1 MRKYYYLIPVLIL
14 ITVLSFN
21 GKVYADGAEPPAAPE
36 ETAAVES
43 TPAETADPE
52 DQAPLAPDAQ
62 EGTPEEALPDEA
74 DEEASPE
81 QPDETDEGT
90 PPEQP
95 QENIDTATEPSETQP
110 ESEPES
116 PASESEDPQEITP
129 NDNGTGEEVD
139 TSAEIESPENETT
152 AEDMVDTNSQ
162 SSQQAVEEISD
173 PYFTSGGVTYSF
185 YQTAGACNGAANC
198 VDGLANPIQSAI
210 DYIQING
217 TAPDDGN
224 IYVEKGLYKE
234 AVLIDG
240 SLTNLNTLRGLIGIP
255 TNGVYPTIA
264 NTLSLTNLPS
274 GFTLS
279 GFIVTGGVSVTNSN
293 GPIEVNSVTGT
304 LEMTNVTSYMTDVDG
319 IHIKDHKGDINLS
332 DINSN
337 HITNDARGIWV
348 ENQISGNLTIT
359 DSEIRFNTGDG
370 VKISSKG
377 RVTLDGVI
385 SQSNANGIMIDSF
398 STLNISNCSTQ
409 ENDQFGIWIQAAGKS
424 VVMDNVDFGSNGH
437 ESTESC
443 SGLCIINAGTVTL
456 KNLSAYSNYR
466 NGIEISASGNIS
478 LSNVVVK
485 QSGLIGISLTS
496 LKGSV
501 TIDGA
506 VIIENSDD
514 GIFINARGATLRT
527 ISVNNNGANGIRL
540 NLSGGSALFENIAAD
555 ANDAWGIYLDTLDS
569 YPSAVVNTTLKKV
582 NAANNQQGGI
592 HVSTL
597 GSVTLVDS
605 TAFNNQN
612 DDGIYIATRG
622 KVTVTNCA
630 ADSNA
635 GDGLQIEGV
644 YTKAYLN
651 GNWQNVSM
659 TSPASVTIK
668 IAKDSQ
674 STNEFNQN
682 GTVNDWGIGA
692 SGIHIV
698 SQKPVNI
705 FDFIAVENYG
715 YGVYVCGPDIY
726 DQESGSYKLQ
736 RAGVVTIKSTQTDNR
751 NETSNN
757 NIGVRVYAAGT
768 VTLSDLSSNKTTRGV
783 EIDTLGK
790 IIINKVQA
798 NDTQDSDSIVLMNN
812 SASGS
817 MTVTITNLEV
827 YGTQE
832 DWGAA
837 LVVNSKGTITI
848 SGLTLEGNNCFGA
861 KLQNDGDGKGNI
873 SLTDAYINNNN
884 GIGILARSNGSILIK
899 NTAANKNNQGG
910 ADLSNQ
916 DAAKA
921 APISLTNCEFSQNQN
936 FGLQAG
942 SKSTI
947 TLKDVR
953 AYENNDI
960 GINIFNTGGGAK
972 AGITLVNVN
981 SENNNGSGL
990 YIDTDGQVLI
1000 TNIYVINNAMRNN
1013 WLGNESDS
1021 GFTLI
1026 DFYNQSQ
1033 GLDRWNFAA
1042 AFDSTQVIQLMA
1054 DATFPLNRADFQPV
1068 IELYDAETDERIP
1081 VTIDCEST
1089 PGECSFTFLPGD
1101 FGYTETRNYYVLA
1114 GSASNDGFYRLS
1126 WNDDDPDTYEIFFY
1140 ACGAMI
1146 TAGGNVKINGLEGHS
1161 NSTSGFGITTT
1172 GNGSI
1177 TLSNFHVSGNGAE
1190 GIFLTGGQD
1199 PLDRN
1204 NSGWGTGTI
1213 SFTGENSI
1221 NSNGWDGLVIN
1232 SSGSL
1237 LIKKLDV
1244 EGNGQATGSAGILMY
1259 ENHAA
1264 KLITINDL
1272 DVRNNGSGMKMRAA
1286 GNIVLKNVDISNN
1299 VSGSGLYLDNCLE
1312 DAGVCSG
1319 KGTIS
1324 LTNVYANG
1332 NNGMGME
1339 LYSKGIITLKTVEGN
1354 ENRQTGITVSNQFEG
1369 TTANLILTGVIANN
1383 NTMTGIQ
1390 ATTNG
1395 SLLITKVDANGNNM
1409 SWNKMSSGETVQNY
1423 LNPGQGSDFWGFDA
1437 EAETTYTITLLAD
1450 GTDTEMNFLNLFDFD
1465 PILKLYVMDEEDNLI
1480 ETTEGFSIDHVTD
1493 SSYEIVWTP
1502 GADAGGG
1509 YWVEVNS
1516 TSNGGYYRLSINHD
1530 ASTYTRYFVNGMAYE
1545 AGGKVVISGTN
1556 HFSGNEQSGLTG
1568 TSSGNVALSNLGA
1581 NGNGREGISID
1592 NLGGTGSVTITG
1604 TNQVIGNGLDGL
1616 KINTNG
1622 SVKVSNLTA
1631 YNNILSGLDIIA
1643 NGNGASVNLSNLYL
1657 SYNNENGL
1665 KINSN
1670 GAVIVNNL
1678 NAWSNQDT
1686 GAYIDTNGFNLSVS
1700 NSSIFLNQNFGLVYV
1715 NSPEILFKNIN
1726 NSFRCNGRNY
1736 YSSLDRDNIVALVP

>member
-1 MRKYYYLIPVLIL
+1 VETWKKISNPEKNNQPGGLSMNKKFLLMPVMIL
-14 ITVLSFN
+14 ITVLMIN
-21 GKVYADGAEPPAAPE
+21 GRVYADGVEPPAAPNAQE
-36 ETAAVES
+36 EAAAVENAPIES
-43 TPAETADPE
+43 GDTDE
-52 DQAPLAPDAQ
+52 QAPL
-62 EGTPEEALPDEA
+62 TPDEA
-74 DEEASPE
+74 DA
-81 QPDETDEGT
+81 GT

-95 QENIDTATEPSETQP
+95 QENIDNGTEPSETQP
-110 ESEPES
+110 DPEAETPASEPES
-116 PASESEDPQEITP
+116 PQELAP
-129 NDNGTGEEVD
+129 DEGGTDEEVEPP
-139 TSAEIESPENETT
+139 AEIESPENETT
-152 AEDMVDTNSQ
+152 VEDAVDTNTQ
-162 SSQQAVEEISD
+162 SGQQEVEEVSD

-185 YQTAGACNGAANC
+185 YLTAGACNGAANC
-198 VDGLANPIQSAI
+198 FDGLANPIQSAI
-210 DYIQING
+210 DYIQTNG

-234 AVLIDG
+234 AVLVDG
-240 SLTNLNTLRGLIGIP
+240 SLTNLDTLRGLIGIP

-264 NTLSLTNLPS
+264 NTLTLTNLPG

-279 GFIVTGGVSVTNSN
+279 GFIVTGGVSVTNSS
-293 GPIEVNSVTGT
+293 GPFEVTSVTGT
-304 LEMTNVTSYMTDVDG
+304 LEMTNVTSDATDVDG
-319 IHIKDHKGDINLS
+319 VHIKDHKGDINLT
-332 DINSN
+332 DINSS
-337 HITNDARGIWV
+337 HITDNAHGIWV

-385 SQSNANGIMIDSF
+385 SQSNANGIMIDGFGS
-398 STLNISNCSTQ
+398 LNISDCSTQ
-409 ENDQFGIWIQAAGKS
+409 ENDQYGIWIQAAGKS

-437 ESTESC
+437 DSTESC
-443 SGLCIINAGTVTL
+443 SGLCIIDAGTVTL
-456 KNLSAYSNYR
+456 KNLSAYTNYR

-478 LSNVVVK
+478 LSNVTVR
-485 QSGLIGISLTS
+485 QSGLTGISLTS

-506 VIIENSDD
+506 VVIENSDD
-514 GIFINARGATLRT
+514 GIWINARGATLRN
-527 ISVNNNGANGIRL
+527 ISASNNGANGIRL

-555 ANDAWGIYLDTLDS
+555 ANNAWGIYLDTLEN
-569 YPSAVVNTTLKKV
+569 YPAAVVNTTVKKV

-597 GSVTLVDS
+597 GSVSLVDS
-605 TAFNNQN
+605 TAFYNQN
-612 DDGIYIATRG
+612 DDGIFIATRG
-622 KVTVTNCA
+622 KVTVTNCT

-651 GNWQNVSM
+651 GDWQNVSM
-659 TSPASVTIK
+659 TSPASVTIN

-682 GTVNDWGIGA
+682 GTINDWGIGV

-698 SQKPVNI
+698 SQKPVSI
-705 FDFIAVENYG
+705 FDFAADENYG

-726 DQESGSYKLQ
+726 NQETGSYDLQ
-736 RAGVVTIKSTQTDNR
+736 RAGVVTIKSTQADNR
-751 NETSNN
+751 NDTGNN
-757 NIGVRVYAAGT
+757 SIGIYVYAAGT
-768 VTLSDLSSNKTTRGV
+768 VTLFDLSSNHNIRAV

-790 IIINKVQA
+790 IIVTAVKID
-798 NDTQDSDSIVLMNN
+798 DTQDSDSIVLKNN

-817 MTVTITNLEV
+817 MTVTITDLEV
-827 YGTQE
+827 FGTQE

-837 LVVNSKGTITI
+837 LIVSSKGTITI
-848 SGLTLEGNNCFGA
+848 NGLTLEGNNSYGA
-861 KLQNDGDGKGNI
+861 KLLNDGDGKGNI
-873 SLTDAYINNNN
+873 SLTNANINNNN

-899 NTAANKNNQGG
+899 NTTANNNNQGG

-916 DAAKA
+916 DTAKA
-921 APISLTNCEFSQNQN
+921 APISLTNSEFSQNQL

-942 SKSTI
+942 SKGTI
-947 TLKDVR
+947 TLKDVS
-953 AYENNDI
+953 AYENSDT

-972 AGITLVNVN
+972 AGITLVNVS

-1000 TNIYVINNAMRNN
+1000 TNLYVINNALRNS

-1042 AFDSTQVIQLMA
+1042 ASDITQVILLRA
-1054 DATFPLNRADFQPV
+1054 DATWPLNRADFQPV
-1068 IELYDAETDERIP
+1068 IELYDAETDELIP

-1101 FGYTETRNYYVLA
+1101 FGYTETRNYYVMA
-1114 GSASNDGFYRLS
+1114 GSNSNDGFYRLS
-1126 WNDDDPDTYEIFFY
+1126 WNDDDPDTFERFYY

-1146 TAGGNVKINGLEGHS
+1146 TAGGNVKINGLEDHI
-1161 NSTSGFGITTT
+1161 NSTSGLSITTT

-1177 TLSNFHVSGNGAE
+1177 TLSNIHVSGNGAE
-1190 GIFLTGGQD
+1190 GIFLTSGQD
-1199 PLDRN
+1199 PLDTD

-1213 SFTGENSI
+1213 SFTGENFTC
-1221 NSNGWDGLVIN
+1221 SNGWDGLVIN

-1244 EGNGQATGSAGILMY
+1244 NGNGQATGSAGILMN

-1272 DVRNNGSGMKMRAA
+1272 YVRNNGSGMQMRAT
-1286 GNIVLKNVDISNN
+1286 GNILLKNVDASNN
-1299 VSGSGLYLDNCLE
+1299 QSGSGLYLDNCLE
-1312 DAGVCSG
+1312 DAGVCGG

-1339 LYSKGIITLKTVEGN
+1339 LYSKGIITLKTVEGS
-1354 ENRQTGITVSNQFEG
+1354 ENRQTGITISNQFEG
-1369 TTANLILTGVIANN
+1369 TAANLILSGVNANN

-1395 SLLITKVDANGNNM
+1395 SLQISKVNANGNSMN
-1409 SWNKMSSGETVQNY
+1409 WNKMSSGETVQNY
-1423 LNPGQGSDFWGFDA
+1423 LNPNQGSDFWGFDA

-1465 PILKLYVMDEEDNLI
+1465 PILRLYVMDDEDNLI
-1480 ETTEGFSIDHVTD
+1480 EITEGFTIDHVTD

-1530 ASTYTRYFVNGMAYE
+1530 ASAYTRYFVNGMTYE
-1545 AGGKVVISGTN
+1545 AGGNVVISGAN
-1556 HFSGNEQSGLTG
+1556 HFSGNEQTGLAG
-1568 TSSGNVALSNLGA
+1568 TSGGNVALSNLGV

-1592 NLGGTGSVTITG
+1592 NLGGTGGVTIMG
-1604 TNQVIGNGLDGL
+1604 TNQVIGNGWDGL

-1622 SVKVSNLTA
+1622 SVNVSNLTA
-1631 YNNILSGLDIIA
+1631 YNNTLSGLSIVA
-1643 NGNGASVNLSNLYL
+1643 NGYGSDVKKSNKYLSN
-1657 SYNNENGL
+1657 NNENGL
-1665 KINSN
+1665 KVDGS
-1670 GAVIVNNL
+1670 GAVTLNNL
-1678 NAWSNQDT
+1678 NTWSNQDT
-1686 GAYIDTNGFNLSVS
+1686 GAYIDTNGFNLAVS

-1715 NSPEILFKNIN
+1715 NSPEILFNNIN

-1736 YSSLDRDNIVALVP
+1736 YTSLDQDNIVALVP

>member
-1 MRKYYYLIPVLIL
+1 MKKKFLLMPVMIL
-14 ITVLSFN
+14 ITVLMIN
-21 GKVYADGAEPPAAPE
+21 GRVYADGVEPPAAPNAQE
-36 ETAAVES
+36 EAAAVES
-43 TPAETADPE
+43 TPAESGYTDEQVPLTS
-52 DQAPLAPDAQ
+52 DAP
-62 EGTPEEALPDEA
+62 EGTPEEALPDEG
-74 DEEASPE
+74 DEVTS
-81 QPDETDEGT
+81 
-90 PPEQP
+90 PEQP
-95 QENIDTATEPSETQP
+95 QENIDSGTDPSETQP
-110 ESEPES
+110 ETEPLVN
-116 PASESEDPQEITP
+116 ESEDPQATSPDEG
-129 NDNGTGEEVD
+129 GTDEEVEPP
-139 TSAEIESPENETT
+139 AETDFPENEI
-152 AEDMVDTNSQ
+152 ASESPVDTNTQ
-162 SSQQAVEEISD
+162 SGQQEVEEVSD

-185 YQTAGACNGAANC
+185 YQTAGACNGASNC

-234 AVLIDG
+234 TVLVDG
-240 SLTNLNTLRGLIGIP
+240 SLTNLDTLRGLIGIS

-264 NTLSLTNLPS
+264 NTLTLTNLPG

-279 GFIVTGGVSVTNSN
+279 GFIVTGGVSVTNSS
-293 GPIEVNSVTGT
+293 GPFEVNSVTGT
-304 LEMTNVTSYMTDVDG
+304 LEMTNVTSYMTNADG
-319 IHIKDHKGDINLS
+319 IHIKDHKGDINLT
-332 DINSN
+332 DINSS
-337 HITNDARGIWV
+337 HITNNAHGIWV

-385 SQSNANGIMIDSF
+385 SQSNANGIMVDGFGS
-398 STLNISNCSTQ
+398 LNISNCSTQ

-424 VVMDNVDFGSNGH
+424 VVMDNVNFGSNGNG
-437 ESTESC
+437 STESC
-443 SGLCIINAGTVTL
+443 SGLCIIDAGTVTL
-456 KNLSAYSNYR
+456 KNISAYSNYR

-478 LSNVVVK
+478 LSNVTVK
-485 QSGLIGISLTS
+485 QSGLTGIHLTS

-506 VIIENSDD
+506 VVIENSDD
-514 GIFINARGATLRT
+514 GIWINARGATLRN
-527 ISVNNNGANGIRL
+527 ISANNNGANGMRL
-540 NLSGGSALFENIAAD
+540 NLSGGSALFENIATD
-555 ANDAWGIYLDTLDS
+555 ANNAWGIYLDTLDS

-582 NAANNQQGGI
+582 NTANNQQGGI

-597 GSVTLVDS
+597 GSVSLVDS
-605 TAFNNQN
+605 TAFYNQN

-622 KVTVTNCA
+622 KVTVTNCV

-644 YTKAYLN
+644 YTKAFLN
-651 GNWQNVSM
+651 GDWQNVSM
-659 TSPASVTIK
+659 TSPASVTIN

-682 GTVNDWGIGA
+682 GTNHDWAIGA

-698 SQKPVNI
+698 SQKPVSI
-705 FDFIAVENYG
+705 FDFVAAENKG
-715 YGVYVCGPDIY
+715 HGVYICGPDIY
-726 DQESGSYKLQ
+726 NQESSSYELQ
-736 RAGVVTIKSTQTDNR
+736 RAGVVTIKSSLADNR
-751 NETSNN
+751 NDASNN
-757 NIGVRVYAAGT
+757 GIGVLVYAAGT
-768 VTLSDLSSNKTTRGV
+768 VTLSDLSSNNNNSRGV

-790 IIINKVQA
+790 IIVKAVSDS
-798 NDTQDSDSIVLMNN
+798 DTQDSDSILLKNN

-817 MTVTITNLEV
+817 MTVTITDLGV
-827 YGTQE
+827 YGTKE

-837 LVVNSKGTITI
+837 LVVSSKGTITI
-848 SGLTLEGNNCFGA
+848 NGLTLEGNNCFGA

-873 SLTDAYINNNN
+873 SLANAKISNNG

-899 NTAANKNNQGG
+899 DTTANNNNQGG

-921 APISLTNCEFSQNQN
+921 APISLTNCEFSQNQS

-942 SKSTI
+942 SKALI
-947 TLKDVR
+947 TLKEVS
-953 AYENNDI
+953 AYENSDT

-990 YIDTDGQVLI
+990 YINTDGQVLI
-1000 TNIYVINNAMRNN
+1000 TNLYVINNTLRND

-1026 DFYNQSQ
+1026 DFFNQSQ

-1042 AFDSTQVIQLMA
+1042 ASDITQVILLRA
-1054 DATFPLNRADFQPV
+1054 DAAWPLNRADFQPV
-1068 IELYDAETDERIP
+1068 IELYDAETDELIP
-1081 VTIDCEST
+1081 VTIDCESA

-1114 GSASNDGFYRLS
+1114 GSNSNDGFYRLS
-1126 WNDDDPDTYEIFFY
+1126 WNDDDPDTYERFYY

-1146 TAGGNVKINGLEGHS
+1146 TAGGNVKINGLEDHS
-1161 NSTSGFGITTT
+1161 NSTSGLGITTT

-1177 TLSNFHVSGNGAE
+1177 TLSNIHVSGNGAE
-1190 GIFLTGGQD
+1190 GIFLTSGQD
-1199 PLDRN
+1199 PLDTD

-1213 SFTGENSI
+1213 SFTGENFTS
-1221 NSNGWDGLVIN
+1221 SNGWDGLVIN

-1244 EGNGQATGSAGILMY
+1244 DGNGRATGSAGILMN

-1272 DVRNNGSGMKMRAA
+1272 YVRNNGSGTQMRAI

-1312 DAGVCSG
+1312 DAGVCGG
-1319 KGTIS
+1319 KGTIT
-1324 LTNVYANG
+1324 LTNVYAKG

-1339 LYSKGIITLKTVEGN
+1339 LYSKGIITLKAVEGS
-1354 ENRQTGITVSNQFEG
+1354 ENQQTGITVSNQFEG
-1369 TTANLILTGVIANN
+1369 TAANLILTGVIACN

-1395 SLLITKVDANGNNM
+1395 SLLISKVNANGNSMN
-1409 SWNKMSSGETVQNY
+1409 WNKMSSGETVQNY
-1423 LNPGQGSDFWGFDA
+1423 LNPNQGSDFWGFDA

-1450 GTDTEMNFLNLFDFD
+1450 GTDTEMNFLNLFSFD

-1480 ETTEGFSIDHVTD
+1480 EITEGFTINHVTD

-1502 GADAGGG
+1502 GTNAGGG

-1516 TSNGGYYRLSINHD
+1516 TSNSGYYRLSINHD
-1530 ASTYTRYFVNGMAYE
+1530 ASEYTRYFVNGMTYE
-1545 AGGKVVISGTN
+1545 VGGNVAISGTN
-1556 HFSGNEQSGLTG
+1556 HFSGNEQSGLAG
-1568 TSSGNVALSNLGA
+1568 TSSGNVTLSNLGV
-1581 NGNGREGISID
+1581 NGNGREGVSIN

-1604 TNQVIGNGLDGL
+1604 TNQAVGNGWDGL
-1616 KINTNG
+1616 NIKTNG
-1622 SVKVSNLTA
+1622 SVKVLSFTA
-1631 YNNILSGLDIIA
+1631 YNNLLSGLNIIA
-1643 NGNGASVNLSNLYL
+1643 NGQGAAVSLSNLYL

-1665 KINSN
+1665 KIDSN
-1670 GAVIVNNL
+1670 GAVTANNL
-1678 NAWSNQDT
+1678 NTWSNQDT
-1686 GAYIDTNGFNLSVS
+1686 GAYIDTNGFDLSVS

-1715 NSPEILFKNIN
+1715 NSPEILFKSIN

-1736 YSSLDRDNIVALVP
+1736 YTSLDRDNIVALVP

>member
-1 MRKYYYLIPVLIL
+1 MKKKFLLLPVMIL
-14 ITVLSFN
+14 ITVLMVN
-21 GKVYADGAEPPAAPE
+21 GRVYAEGTEPPAAPE
-36 ETAAVES
+36 EAAAVES
-43 TPAETADPE
+43 TPTETTDPE

-74 DEEASPE
+74 DE
-81 QPDETDEGT
+81 GT
-90 PPEQP
+90 PPEPP
-95 QENIDTATEPSETQP
+95 QENIDPGTEPSETQP

-129 NDNGTGEEVD
+129 NDNGTDEEAD
-139 TSAEIESPENETT
+139 TSAEIESLENETS

-162 SSQQAVEEISD
+162 SSQQGVEEVSD

-185 YQTAGACNGAANC
+185 YQTVGACNGAANC

-234 AVLIDG
+234 TVLIDG
-240 SLTNLNTLRGLIGIP
+240 SLTNLDTLRGLIGIP
-255 TNGVYPTIA
+255 TNGVFPTIA
-264 NTLSLTNLPS
+264 NTLTLTNLPG

-279 GFIVTGGVSVTNSN
+279 GFIVTGGVSVTNSS
-293 GPIEVNSVTGT
+293 GPIEVNSVTGS

-319 IHIKDHKGDINLS
+319 VHIKDHKGDINLT

-337 HITNDARGIWV
+337 HITNDAHGIWV

-370 VKISSKG
+370 VKVSSKG

-385 SQSNANGIMIDSF
+385 SQSNANGIMIDGFGS
-398 STLNISNCSTQ
+398 LNITNCSTQ

-424 VVMDNVDFGSNGH
+424 VVMDNVDFGSNGNG
-437 ESTESC
+437 STESC
-443 SGLCIINAGTVTL
+443 SGLCIIDAGTVTL

-478 LSNVVVK
+478 LSNVTVK
-485 QSGLIGISLTS
+485 QSGLTGIHLTS

-514 GIFINARGATLRT
+514 GIWINARGATLRN
-527 ISVNNNGANGIRL
+527 ISASNNGANGMRL
-540 NLSGGSALFENIAAD
+540 NLSGGNALFENIATD
-555 ANDAWGIYLDTLDS
+555 ANGAWGIYLDTLDS

-605 TAFNNQN
+605 TAFYNQN

-635 GDGLQIEGV
+635 GDGLQVEGV
-644 YTKAYLN
+644 YTKAFLN
-651 GNWQNVSM
+651 GDWQNVSM
-659 TSPASVTIK
+659 TSPASVTIN

-682 GTVNDWGIGA
+682 GTINDWGIGV

-705 FDFIAVENYG
+705 FDFTTDENYG

-726 DQESGSYKLQ
+726 NQETGSYDLQ
-736 RAGVVTIKSTQTDNR
+736 RAGAVTIKSTQADNR
-751 NETSNN
+751 NNAGNN
-757 NIGVRVYAAGT
+757 AIGIYVYAAGT
-768 VTLSDLSSNKTTRGV
+768 VTLSDLSSNQNVRGV

-790 IIINKVQA
+790 IIVA
-798 NDTQDSDSIVLMNN
+798 AVTDSDTQDSDSILLKNN
-812 SASGS
+812 SASGN
-817 MTVTITNLEV
+817 MTVTITDLGV
-827 YGTQE
+827 FGTQE

-837 LVVNSKGTITI
+837 LVVSSKGTITI

-873 SLTDAYINNNN
+873 SLTNAYISNNG

-899 NTAANKNNQGG
+899 ETTANNNNQGG

-921 APISLTNCEFSQNQN
+921 APISLTDCEFSQNQS

-942 SKSTI
+942 SKALI
-947 TLKDVR
+947 TLKEVS
-953 AYENNDI
+953 AYENNQI
-960 GINIFNTGGGAK
+960 GINIFNSGGGAK
-972 AGITLVNVN
+972 AGITLINVN
-981 SENNNGSGL
+981 SESNNGSGL
-990 YIDTDGQVLI
+990 NIETDGQVLI
-1000 TNIYVINNAMRNN
+1000 TSIYVNNNVMRNN

-1026 DFYNQSQ
+1026 DFFNQSQ

-1042 AFDSTQVIQLMA
+1042 AFDSAQVILLRA
-1054 DATFPLNRADFQPV
+1054 DAAWPLNRADFQPV
-1068 IELYDAETDERIP
+1068 IELYDAETDEKIP
-1081 VTIDCEST
+1081 VIIDCEST

-1101 FGYTETRNYYVLA
+1101 FGYTETGNYYVLA
-1114 GSASNDGFYRLS
+1114 GSSSNDGFYRLS
-1126 WNDDDPDTYEIFFY
+1126 WNDDDPDTFERFY
-1140 ACGAMI
+1140 YASGAMI
-1146 TAGGNVKINGLEGHS
+1146 TAGGNVKINGVESHS
-1161 NSTSGFGITTT
+1161 NSTTGLVVTTT

-1177 TLSNFHVSGNGAE
+1177 TLSNIHVSDNGAE
-1190 GIFLTGGQD
+1190 GVSLTSGQD
-1199 PLDRN
+1199 PLDTD
-1204 NSGWGTGTI
+1204 NSGWGSGTI
-1213 SFTGENSI
+1213 SFTGENAI

-1237 LIKKLDV
+1237 IIKKLDV
-1244 EGNGQATGSAGILMY
+1244 DGNGQATGSAGILMN

-1272 DVRNNGSGMKMRAA
+1272 NVRNNGSGTQMRAI
-1286 GNIVLKNVDISNN
+1286 GNIVLKNVEISNN

-1312 DAGVCSG
+1312 DAGVCGG

-1332 NNGMGME
+1332 NNGTGME
-1339 LYSKGIITLKTVEGN
+1339 LYSKGMITLKTVEGS
-1354 ENRQTGITVSNQFEG
+1354 ENRQTGITISNQFEG
-1369 TTANLILTGVIANN
+1369 TAANLILSGVNANN

-1395 SLLITKVDANGNNM
+1395 SLLISKVNANNNSM
-1409 SWNKMSSGETVQNY
+1409 NWNKMSSGETVQNY
-1423 LNPGQGSDFWGFDA
+1423 VNPNQGSDFWGFDA

-1450 GTDTEMNFLNLFDFD
+1450 GTDAEMNFLNLFDFD
-1465 PILKLYVMDEEDNLI
+1465 PILRLYVMDDEDNLI
-1480 ETTEGFSIDHVTD
+1480 EITEGFTIDHVTD

-1516 TSNGGYYRLSINHD
+1516 SSNGGYYRLSINHD
-1530 ASTYTRYFVNGMAYE
+1530 ASEYTRYFVNGMTYE
-1545 AGGKVVISGTN
+1545 AGGNVVISGTN
-1556 HFSGNEQSGLTG
+1556 HFSGNEQTGLAG
-1568 TSSGNVALSNLGA
+1568 TSSGNVALSNLGV
-1581 NGNGREGISID
+1581 NGNGRDGVSID
-1592 NLGGTGSVTITG
+1592 NLGGTGSVTIMG

-1622 SVKVSNLTA
+1622 SIKVSNLTA
-1631 YNNILSGLDIIA
+1631 YNNMLSGLDIIA

-1665 KINSN
+1665 KVDGS
-1670 GAVIVNNL
+1670 GAVTLNNL

-1686 GAYIDTNGFNLSVS
+1686 GAYIDTNGFDLAVS

-1736 YSSLDRDNIVALVP
+1736 YTSLDRDNIVALVP